1 MNVNDIAEAIASTAI
16 YTDNAEGF
24 LRTLGVPED
33 AIERMNPEQYKP
45 VIALIYVAIGA
56 ANEAGEALGAVKKM
70 LRGDHDYATAR
81 SLFSKENRDTAWY
94 VFEGMRVAGAG
105 AEDELQ
111 MLIDKLAERAATG
124 TIKGYGETNED
135 RMERGLLIFLQQMQ
149 LRGGFLRG
157 NEVNIPPQLVRMLIE
172 SGYVHT
178 TLSGIALGLKG
189 EAAIN
194 EGIRQGIIDELRKA

>member
-70 LRGDHDYATAR
+70 LRGDHDYATAK
-81 SLFSKENRDTAWY
+81 SLFAKENRDVAWY
-94 VFEGMRVAGAG
+94 SFEGMRVAGAG

-111 MLIDKLAERAATG
+111 MLIDKLAERAASG
-124 TIKGYGETNED
+124 TLQGSGETSEQ
-135 RMERGLLIFLQQMQ
+135 RAERSLLIFLQHMK
-149 LRGGFLRG
+149 LRGGFLRSS
-157 NEVNIPPQLVRMLIE
+157 EVNLPPQLVRMLIE

-178 TLSGIALGLKG
+178 TLSGIALGMKG
-189 EAAIN
+189 ESAIA
-194 EGIRQGIIDELRKA
+194 EGIRQGIIDDLQKA